1 MAITDKNI
9 KTEVVQ
15 QTASQQVTGGSTT
28 ETKQVRKPIDMTQP
42 ATELKKNNSEII
54 QYLNSEEFK
63 KLSPE
68 EQLKAFKNKYGLGLS
83 DAEADKLFK
92 GSKKIAAEFSQ
103 RTNLEN
109 GTGSTQ
115 AASTQT
121 QTSAN
126 AEISAKKDI
135 VQTLKA
141 QGIENPTEG
150 DLYNYL
156 ITQQQEGKEL
166 TPEQTKL
173 LKTYNQLID
182 NGFQGLK
189 PTETEASENAT
200 QASEGQAQTQ
210 AQTQGETLVPLATA
224 MNKSFQMKSTK
235 EKLNTYMEAYLAK
248 NDAEYANMSEEDK
261 KAYCTEKMTEYAQT
275 FGIQLDDKKISG
287 NAKLRA
293 INNRTA
299 LGAIAVLEEANSNG
313 EKIDFSDGTLISRME
328 KATSNQMQKGIKMI
342 LENEEFPKKSADGK
356 LLVLADMMFAGDEK
370 YANLSDEGKI
380 KYFQKA
386 LTEQIGAS
394 NKALASIIGGAKDAK
409 EREAMVDVA
418 TSLLQTF
425 ATSGKTLDEFTTM
438 LKNNPIDTTDI
449 ILNSVRVKDDNPYK
463 ETAQL
468 INNVARALQKEGKEV
483 SYDAVKDKLIEEKKA
498 GTLDATGETVL
509 KQLQVAEKILDKD
522 LQNDVFEISIQK
534 RQEMALK
541 KPSEIMADDIA
552 KYKND
557 KKELKRQVLGNVAA
571 VCIDGK
577 IDTDAYIEQTIDRLV
592 KAGVYKNRADVLKNF
607 PELIQM
613 GSVNYLAQ
621 NNAKG
626 VVKMQAKQ
634 PNNPANRAITNM
646 AINGGIL
653 SKDQRTEFGVTTI
666 NSGNKV
672 LIATQ
677 NSVLTDRNL
686 TTKEN
691 AVEFISSVGNSG
703 KVKSQAMSSFVK
715 DYITTTSAKN
725 GAEDTLYAAREL
737 VKQNNPAVTEGLA
750 AAYNSVDN
758 SVKSQYKSVI
768 DNAVSS
774 GNYTAEQKANIQN
787 AMATGNIS
795 GSASANNAEKAQ
807 NATSQTSAKA
817 ADTPTRTVQTPVAN
831 VQTPKHTQG
840 GVSQVQSNRTEK
852 AGNTVS
858 TSTNATVTEASV
870 KNSETNKAKALE
882 NAQNTKASIDQAVKK
897 WEEEHNTKLS
907 DKQVSELK
915 ETVGAEVAGEL
926 LANSESGKE
935 TDMIQKIVANSTSVA
950 DLYDKLVAAYGVKVQ
965 DKFVEIL
972 ALNGSSEQISSFAQS
987 TKNSDVIKNLY
998 LKCDS
1003 VILKSQLLNMLSPST
1018 ISEMLNAGQI
1028 EDLSSINYK
1037 FLVNYLKAHPSM
1049 GNGEFNQ
1056 YMQYLPFDERQRICQ
1071 WRMKSNP
1078 SVSRTESNELLNKPD
1093 TDLQVQSVGEKIS
1106 ATRPDAPAKGSDAW
1120 KDEVTKLQSGIK
1132 VPPSQMYD
1140 SGVTSLDEEYMDVG
1154 TGSST
1159 KLRFGGRYDKLTQ
1172 KGAVYWG

>member
-15 QTASQQVTGGSTT
+15 QAAPQQVTGGSTT

-42 ATELKKNNSEII
+42 ATELKNNNSEII

-103 RTNLEN
+103 RTNIEN
-109 GTGSTQ
+109 GISSTQ
-115 AASTQT
+115 SASTQT
-121 QTSAN
+121 QTTAN
-126 AEISAKKDI
+126 SEISAKKDI
-135 VQTLKA
+135 VQNLKS

-156 ITQQQEGKEL
+156 TTQQKEGKEL

-189 PTETEASENAT
+189 SKETGASEKAT
-200 QASEGQAQTQ
+200 QTSEESQV
-210 AQTQGETLVPLATA
+210 QTQGETLVPLATA

-235 EKLNTYMEAYLAK
+235 EKLNTYMDAYLAK

-261 KAYCTEKMTEYAQT
+261 KAYCTEKMTKYAQT
-275 FGIQLDDKKISG
+275 FGIQLDDKNIAGSAMQRG
-287 NAKLRA
+287 L
-293 INNRTA
+293 NNRAT
-299 LGAIAVLEEANSNG
+299 LGAIAVLEEANSKG

-328 KATSNQMQKGIKMI
+328 EATSNQIKKGIKMI
-342 LENEEFPKKSADGK
+342 LGNEEFQNKSTDEK
-356 LLVLADMMFAGDEK
+356 LLAFSNMLNAGDEK
-370 YANLSDEGKI
+370 YANLSDEDKI
-380 KYFQKA
+380 KYFQKDLA
-386 LTEQIGAS
+386 ERVGSS
-394 NKALASIIGGAKDAK
+394 NSALASIISSPQNAK
-409 EREAMVDVA
+409 EREDMVEVA
-418 TSLLQTF
+418 TSLFKEF
-425 ATSGKTLDEFTTM
+425 AKSDKTLNEFTTE
-438 LKNNPIDTTDI
+438 LKNNPIYATDL
-449 ILNSVRVKDDNPYK
+449 ILNGVNPENSLFK
-463 ETAQL
+463 SAQL
-468 INNVARALQKEGKEV
+468 INEVAGKLQVEGKEV
-483 SYDAVKDKLIEEKKA
+483 SYDAVKNKLIEQKKA
-498 GTLDATGETVL
+498 GTLDEAGKTVL
-509 KQLQVAEKILDKD
+509 KQLEGLDGIVDESLKTKIF
-522 LQNDVFEISIQK
+522 NNSINK
-534 RQEMALK
+534 RQEMLTK
-541 KPSEIMADDIA
+541 NPPTKQITEDIA
-552 KYKND
+552 KYRNNKEKLKTELLTNVYIVGSNKN
-557 KKELKRQVLGNVAA
+557 
-571 VCIDGK
+571 
-577 IDTDAYIEQTIDRLV
+577 IDTDAYIEQTINELV
-592 KAGVYKNRADVLKNF
+592 KAGVYKNRAEVLKNM

-621 NNAKG
+621 DNARG

-737 VKQNNPAVTEGLA
+737 VKENNPAVTEGLA

-774 GNYTAEQKANIQN
+774 GNYNAEQKANIQN

-795 GSASANNAEKAQ
+795 GSASTNSAEKAH
-807 NATSQTSAKA
+807 ATSQTSAKA
-817 ADTPTRTVQTPVAN
+817 ADTPTRT

-987 TKNSDVIKNLY
+987 TKNSDVIKNFY

-1003 VILKSQLLNMLSPST
+1003 VILKSQLLNMLAPST

-1106 ATRPDAPAKGSDAW
+1106 ATRLDAPAKGSDAW

-1159 KLRFGGRYDKLTQ
+1159 KLRFGGRYNKLTQ

>member
-126 AEISAKKDI
+126 SEISAKKDI

-173 LKTYNQLID
+173 LKTYNQLVD

-261 KAYCTEKMTEYAQT
+261 KAYCTEKMTEYAHT

-328 KATSNQMQKGIKMI
+328 KATSNQMQEGIKMI
-342 LENEEFPKKSADGK
+342 LENEEFKKKSADGK

-409 EREAMVDVA
+409 EREAMVEVA
-418 TSLLQTF
+418 VKLLETF

-438 LKNNPIDTTDI
+438 LKTNPIDTTDI
-449 ILNSVRVKDDNPYK
+449 ILEGVKDDNPYK

-468 INNVARALQKEGKEV
+468 INRVARALKKEGKDFG
-483 SYDAVKDKLIEEKKA
+483 YDAVKNKLVEMKKA

-571 VCIDGK
+571 VGIDGK

-621 NNAKG
+621 NDAKG
-626 VVKMQAKQ
+626 VVKMQSKQ
-634 PNNPANRAITNM
+634 PNNPANRAITNI

-653 SKDQRTEFGVTTI
+653 SKDQRTEFGVATI

-672 LIATQ
+672 LISTQ

-737 VKQNNPAVTEGLA
+737 AKQNNPAVTEGLA

-774 GNYTAEQKANIQN
+774 GNYTPEQKANIQN

-795 GSASANNAEKAQ
+795 GSASANSAEKAQ

-817 ADTPTRTVQTPVAN
+817 ADTPTKTVQTPVAY

-897 WEEEHNTKLS
+897 WEDEHNTKLS

-915 ETVGAEVAGEL
+915 EAVGAEVAGEL

-935 TDMIQKIVANSTSVA
+935 TDMIQEIVANSTSVA
-950 DLYDKLVAAYGVKVQ
+950 DLYDKLVAAYGAKVQ
-965 DKFVEIL
+965 DKFVEAL
-972 ALNGSSEQISSFAQS
+972 ALNGSSDQISSFAQS

-1003 VILKSQLLNMLSPST
+1003 VILKSQLLNMLAPST

-1140 SGVTSLDEEYMDVG
+1140 SGITSLDEEYMDVG

>member
-15 QTASQQVTGGSTT
+15 QAAPQQVTGGSTT

-42 ATELKKNNSEII
+42 ATELKNNNSEII

-103 RTNLEN
+103 RTNIEN
-109 GTGSTQ
+109 GISSTQ
-115 AASTQT
+115 SASTQT
-121 QTSAN
+121 QTTAN
-126 AEISAKKDI
+126 SEISAKKDI
-135 VQTLKA
+135 VQNLKS

-156 ITQQQEGKEL
+156 TTQQKEGKEL

-189 PTETEASENAT
+189 SKETGASEKAT
-200 QASEGQAQTQ
+200 QTSEESQVQTQ
-210 AQTQGETLVPLATA
+210 CETLVPLATA

-235 EKLNTYMEAYLAK
+235 EKLNTYMDAYLAK

-261 KAYCTEKMTEYAQT
+261 KAYCTEKMTKYAQT
-275 FGIQLDDKKISG
+275 FGIQLDDKNIAGSTMQRG
-287 NAKLRA
+287 L
-293 INNRTA
+293 NNRAT
-299 LGAIAVLEEANSNG
+299 LGAIAVLEEANSKG

-328 KATSNQMQKGIKMI
+328 EATSNQIKKGIKMI
-342 LENEEFPKKSADGK
+342 LGNEEFQNKSTDEK
-356 LLVLADMMFAGDEK
+356 LLAFSNMLNAGDEK
-370 YANLSDEGKI
+370 YANLSDEDKI
-380 KYFQKA
+380 KYFQKDLA
-386 LTEQIGAS
+386 ERVGSS
-394 NKALASIIGGAKDAK
+394 NSALASIISSPQNAK
-409 EREAMVDVA
+409 EREDMVEVA
-418 TSLLQTF
+418 TSLFKEF
-425 ATSGKTLDEFTTM
+425 AKSDKTLNEFTTE
-438 LKNNPIDTTDI
+438 LKNNPIYATDL
-449 ILNSVRVKDDNPYK
+449 ILNGVNPENSLFK
-463 ETAQL
+463 SAQL
-468 INNVARALQKEGKEV
+468 INEVAGKLQVEGKEV
-483 SYDAVKDKLIEEKKA
+483 SYDAVKNKLIEQKKA
-498 GTLDATGETVL
+498 GTLDETGKTVL
-509 KQLQVAEKILDKD
+509 KQLEGLDGIVDESLKTKIF
-522 LQNDVFEISIQK
+522 NNSINK
-534 RQEMALK
+534 RQEMLTKNPPTKQITEDIVKYRNNKEKLK
-541 KPSEIMADDIA
+541 TELLTNVYIVGSN
-552 KYKND
+552 KN
-557 KKELKRQVLGNVAA
+557 
-571 VCIDGK
+571 
-577 IDTDAYIEQTIDRLV
+577 IDTDAYIEQTINELV
-592 KAGVYKNRADVLKNF
+592 KAGVYKNRAEVLKNM

-621 NNAKG
+621 DNARG

-715 DYITTTSAKN
+715 DYITTTSTKN

-737 VKQNNPAVTEGLA
+737 VKENNPAVTEGLA

-795 GSASANNAEKAQ
+795 GSASTNSAEKAH
-807 NATSQTSAKA
+807 ATSQASAKV
-817 ADTPTRTVQTPVAN
+817 ADTPTRTVQTPVAS

-987 TKNSDVIKNLY
+987 TKNSDVIKNFY

-1003 VILKSQLLNMLSPST
+1003 VILKSQLLNMLAPST

-1049 GNGEFNQ
+1049 GHGEFNQ

-1159 KLRFGGRYDKLTQ
+1159 KLRFGGRYNKLTQ

>member
-15 QTASQQVTGGSTT
+15 QTAPQQVTGGSTT
-28 ETKQVRKPIDMTQP
+28 ETKQVRKPIDMTQT
-42 ATELKKNNSEII
+42 ATELKNNNSEII

-92 GSKKIAAEFSQ
+92 GSKKIAAEFNQ

-126 AEISAKKDI
+126 SEISAKKDI
-135 VQTLKA
+135 VQNLKS

-156 ITQQQEGKEL
+156 TTQQKEGKEL

-189 PTETEASENAT
+189 PTETDAPEKAT
-200 QASEGQAQTQ
+200 QTSEESQ

-235 EKLNTYMEAYLAK
+235 EKLNTYMDAYLAK

-261 KAYCTEKMTEYAQT
+261 KAYCTEKMTKYAQT
-275 FGIQLDDKKISG
+275 FGIQLDDKNISG
-287 NAKLRA
+287 SAMQRGL
-293 INNRTA
+293 NNRAT
-299 LGAIAVLEEANSNG
+299 LGAIAVLEEANSKG

-328 KATSNQMQKGIKMI
+328 EATSNQIKKGIKMI
-342 LENEEFPKKSADGK
+342 LGNEEFQRKSADEK
-356 LLVLADMMFAGDEK
+356 LLAFADMMIAGDEK
-370 YANLSDEGKI
+370 YAKLSDEDKI

-386 LTEQIGAS
+386 LAERVGSS
-394 NKALASIIGGAKDAK
+394 NSALASIISSPHNAK
-409 EREAMVDVA
+409 EREDMVEVA
-418 TSLLQTF
+418 TSLFKDF
-425 ATSGKTLDEFTTM
+425 AKSDKTLNEFTTE
-438 LKNNPIDTTDI
+438 LKNNPIYATDI
-449 ILNSVRVKDDNPYK
+449 ILQGVNSENSLFNS
-463 ETAQL
+463 AQL
-468 INNVARALQKEGKEV
+468 INEVAGKLQAEGKDF
-483 SYDAVKDKLIEEKKA
+483 SYDAVKNKLIEEKKT
-498 GTLDATGETVL
+498 GTWDETKEIVLNQLEGLDGIVDENL
-509 KQLQVAEKILDKD
+509 KTKIF
-522 LQNDVFEISIQK
+522 NNSINK
-534 RQEMALK
+534 RQEMLTK
-541 KPSEIMADDIA
+541 NPPTEQITEDIA
-552 KYKND
+552 KYRNNKEKLKTELLTNVYIVGSNKN
-557 KKELKRQVLGNVAA
+557 
-571 VCIDGK
+571 
-577 IDTDAYIEQTIDRLV
+577 IDTDAYIEQTINELV
-592 KAGVYKNRADVLKNF
+592 KAGVYKNRAEVLKNM

-725 GAEDTLYAAREL
+725 GAEDTMYAAREL
-737 VKQNNPAVTEGLA
+737 AKQNNPAVTEGLA

-795 GSASANNAEKAQ
+795 GSASTNNAEKAQ
-807 NATSQTSAKA
+807 NTTSQTSAKA
-817 ADTPTRTVQTPVAN
+817 ADTPTKTVQTPVAN
-831 VQTPKHTQG
+831 VQTQKHTQG
-840 GVSQVQSNRTEK
+840 GVPQVQSNRTEK

-1003 VILKSQLLNMLSPST
+1003 VILKSQLLNMLAPST

-1078 SVSRTESNELLNKPD
+1078 SVSRTESNELLNKTD

-1140 SGVTSLDEEYMDVG
+1140 SGITSLDEEYMDVG

>member
-15 QTASQQVTGGSTT
+15 QAAPQQVTGGSTT

-42 ATELKKNNSEII
+42 ATELKNNNSEII

-103 RTNLEN
+103 RTNIEN
-109 GTGSTQ
+109 GTSSTQ
-115 AASTQT
+115 SASTQT

-126 AEISAKKDI
+126 SEISAKKDI

-173 LKTYNQLID
+173 LKTYNQLVD

-261 KAYCTEKMTEYAQT
+261 KAYCTEKMTKYAQT
-275 FGIQLDDKKISG
+275 FGIQLDDKNIAGSAMQRG
-287 NAKLRA
+287 L
-293 INNRTA
+293 NNRAT
-299 LGAIAVLEEANSNG
+299 LGAIAVLEEANSKG

-328 KATSNQMQKGIKMI
+328 EATSNQIQKGIKMI
-342 LENEEFPKKSADGK
+342 LGNEEFQKKSADEK
-356 LLVLADMMFAGDEK
+356 LLAFSNMLNAGDEK
-370 YANLSDEGKI
+370 YANLSDEDKI

-386 LTEQIGAS
+386 LAEQVGSS
-394 NKALASIIGGAKDAK
+394 NSALASIISSPHNAK
-409 EREAMVDVA
+409 EREDMVEVA
-418 TSLLQTF
+418 TSLFKEF
-425 ATSGKTLDEFTTM
+425 AKSGKTLNEFTTE
-438 LKNNPIDTTDI
+438 LKNNPIYATDL
-449 ILNSVRVKDDNPYK
+449 ILRGVNPENSLFKS
-463 ETAQL
+463 AHL
-468 INNVARALQKEGKEV
+468 INEVAGKLQDAGKEV

-498 GTLDATGETVL
+498 GTLDETGKTVL
-509 KQLQVAEKILDKD
+509 KQLEGLDGIVDENLKTKIF
-522 LQNDVFEISIQK
+522 NNSINK
-534 RQEMALK
+534 RQEMLTK
-541 KPSEIMADDIA
+541 NPPTKQITEDIA
-552 KYKND
+552 KYRNNKEKLKTELLTNVYIVGSNKN
-557 KKELKRQVLGNVAA
+557 
-571 VCIDGK
+571 
-577 IDTDAYIEQTIDRLV
+577 IDTDAYIEQTINELV
-592 KAGVYKNRADVLKNF
+592 KAGVYKNRAEVLKNM

-626 VVKMQAKQ
+626 VVKMQAKH

-737 VKQNNPAVTEGLA
+737 AKQNNSAVTEGLA
-750 AAYNSVDN
+750 AAYNSVDK
-758 SVKSQYKSVI
+758 SIKSQYKSVI

-795 GSASANNAEKAQ
+795 GSASANSAEKAQ

-817 ADTPTRTVQTPVAN
+817 ADTPTKTVQTPVAN

-858 TSTNATVTEASV
+858 TSTNAVTEASV

>member
-15 QTASQQVTGGSTT
+15 QAAPQQVTGGSTT

-42 ATELKKNNSEII
+42 ATELKNNNSEII

-103 RTNLEN
+103 RTNIEN
-109 GTGSTQ
+109 GISSTQ
-115 AASTQT
+115 SASTQT
-121 QTSAN
+121 QTTAN
-126 AEISAKKDI
+126 SEISAKKDI
-135 VQTLKA
+135 VQNLKS

-156 ITQQQEGKEL
+156 TTQQKEGKEL

-189 PTETEASENAT
+189 SKETGASEKAT
-200 QASEGQAQTQ
+200 QTSEESQVQTQ
-210 AQTQGETLVPLATA
+210 CETLVPLATA

-235 EKLNTYMEAYLAK
+235 EKLNTYMDAYLAK

-261 KAYCTEKMTEYAQT
+261 KAYCTEKMTKYAQT
-275 FGIQLDDKKISG
+275 FGIQLDDKNIAGSTMQRG
-287 NAKLRA
+287 L
-293 INNRTA
+293 NNRAT
-299 LGAIAVLEEANSNG
+299 LGAIAVLEEANSKG

-328 KATSNQMQKGIKMI
+328 EATSNQIKKGIKMI
-342 LENEEFPKKSADGK
+342 LGNEEFQNKSTDEK
-356 LLVLADMMFAGDEK
+356 LLAFSNMLNAGDEK
-370 YANLSDEGKI
+370 YANLSDEDKI
-380 KYFQKA
+380 KYFQKDLA
-386 LTEQIGAS
+386 ERVGSS
-394 NKALASIIGGAKDAK
+394 NSALASIISSPQNAK
-409 EREAMVDVA
+409 EREDMVEVA
-418 TSLLQTF
+418 TSLFKEF
-425 ATSGKTLDEFTTM
+425 AKSDKTLNEFTTE
-438 LKNNPIDTTDI
+438 LKNNPIYATDL
-449 ILNSVRVKDDNPYK
+449 ILNGVNPENSLFK
-463 ETAQL
+463 SAQL
-468 INNVARALQKEGKEV
+468 INEVAGKLQVEGKEV
-483 SYDAVKDKLIEEKKA
+483 SYDAVKNKLIEQKKA
-498 GTLDATGETVL
+498 GTLDEAGKTVL
-509 KQLQVAEKILDKD
+509 KQLEGLDGIVDESLKTKIF
-522 LQNDVFEISIQK
+522 NNSINK
-534 RQEMALK
+534 RQEMLTKNPPTKQITEDIVKYRNNKEKLK
-541 KPSEIMADDIA
+541 TELLTNVYIVGSN
-552 KYKND
+552 KN
-557 KKELKRQVLGNVAA
+557 
-571 VCIDGK
+571 
-577 IDTDAYIEQTIDRLV
+577 IDTDAYIEQTINELV
-592 KAGVYKNRADVLKNF
+592 KAGVYKNRAEVLKNM

-621 NNAKG
+621 DNARG

-715 DYITTTSAKN
+715 DYITTTSTKN

-737 VKQNNPAVTEGLA
+737 VKENNPAVTEGLA

-795 GSASANNAEKAQ
+795 GSASTNSAEKAH
-807 NATSQTSAKA
+807 ATSQASAKV
-817 ADTPTRTVQTPVAN
+817 ADTPTRTVQTPVAS

-987 TKNSDVIKNLY
+987 TKNSDVIKNFY

-1003 VILKSQLLNMLSPST
+1003 VILKSQLLNMLAPST

-1049 GNGEFNQ
+1049 GHGEFNQ

-1159 KLRFGGRYDKLTQ
+1159 KLRFGGRYNKLTQ